1 MIPRGAWAFA
11 VASLIAACGGKVA
24 DDVKPLVGAGSAS
37 ATPPTL
43 PTSSATPPAPT
54 TTGTSL
60 PPAPPIPKGDPRACG
75 LYDGDSEANLKA
87 FGLARAIGVYEV
99 FDVTEECSGA
109 GGTHVSLLRVDGC
122 SSGQI
127 VHYGEHACSID
138 WQKGDR
144 AVVGVDP
151 TAGSIPSPTG
161 WCLDA
166 VKPWNGVA
174 RAVRKLDPSETVEA
188 ALGRYACVP

>member
-1 MIPRGAWAFA
+1 MIPRGAWVLA
-11 VASLIAACGGKVA
+11 VAYLIAACGGKVA
-24 DDVKPLVGAGSAS
+24 EDVTPIVGAGTSAS
-37 ATPPTL
+37 PPARSTSSPSTPP
-43 PTSSATPPAPT
+43 

-60 PPAPPIPKGDPRACG
+60 PPVRPIPTGTPEACG
-75 LYDGDSEANLKA
+75 LYGGDSEANLKA

-122 SSGQI
+122 SSGRI

-144 AVVGVDP
+144 AVVGVEP
-151 TAGSIPSPTG
+151 KAGSIPSPTG
-161 WCLDA
+161 WCLDGL
-166 VKPWNGVA
+166 KPWDVVA